1 MISSSAR
8 RSDRDVG
15 GAAPA
20 VVTLGEAMCVLQ
32 AEHIGPVRHNRSVR
46 LGMSGAETNVA
57 IGVRRLGVPSAWIG
71 RVGEDPM
78 GEIIAGE
85 LRAEGVDVTALRTD
99 GAAPTGLMVKERRTS
114 KVSRVFYVRS
124 GSAGSRLSPDD
135 VSRELV
141 EGARALHITGITLA
155 LSESARAAV
164 HHAIGIARDAG
175 VLVSFDVNHRT
186 GLWSAE
192 EAVEHYRATAML
204 ADVVFASHDEARMLV
219 GDLGAAA
226 SAAAM
231 GGLGPEQVVIK
242 QGELGFTAR
251 IHGREYAAP
260 AVAVPVVDPV
270 GAGDAFVA
278 GYLASLV
285 RGEPPEAALRT
296 ANALGAF
303 AVSVPGDW
311 EGLPSVAELPLVGPL
326 DDPVL
331 R

>member
-1 MISSSAR
+1 MISSSDAGN
-8 RSDRDVG
+8 DQNDG
-15 GAAPA
+15 GATPA
-20 VVTLGEAMCVLQ
+20 VVTLGETMCALQ
-32 AEHIGPVRHNRSVR
+32 AEQIGPLRHNRSVR
-46 LGMSGAETNVA
+46 LTMGGAETNVA
-57 IGVRRLGVPSAWIG
+57 IGVRRLGVSSAWIG
-71 RVGEDPM
+71 RVGGDPM
-78 GEIIAGE
+78 GEIIARE
-85 LRAEGVDVTALRTD
+85 LRAEGVDVTSLRTD

-124 GSAGSRLSPDD
+124 GSAGSRLCPDD

-141 EGARALHITGITLA
+141 EGARILHITGITLA

-164 HHAIGIARDAG
+164 HHAIGLARDAG
-175 VLVSFDVNHRT
+175 VLVSFDLNHRM
-186 GLWSAE
+186 GLWTAE
-192 EAVEHYRATAML
+192 EAAEQYRSIVML
-204 ADVVFASHDEARMLV
+204 ADVVFASHDEAQIVV
-219 GDLGAAA
+219 GDLDAVG

-231 GGLGPEQVVIK
+231 SDLGPKQVIIK
-242 QGELGFTAR
+242 QGELGYTAM

-285 RGEPPEAALRT
+285 RGESPDVALRI

-311 EGLPSVAELPLVGPL
+311 EGLPSVAELALL
-326 DDPVL
+326 DAHDDPVL